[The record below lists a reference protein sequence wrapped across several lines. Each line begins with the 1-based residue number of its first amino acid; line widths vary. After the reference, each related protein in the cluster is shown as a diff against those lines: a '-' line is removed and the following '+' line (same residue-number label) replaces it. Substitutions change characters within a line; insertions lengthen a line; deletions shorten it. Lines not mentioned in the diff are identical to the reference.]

1 MYKNVPFNFK
11 GEIYVQIYGVVTGSP
26 IGLVLKIFFM
36 VELKNTII
44 PWMENKIKVRY
55 ATQFAL

>member
-44 PWMENKIKVRY
+44 P
-55 ATQFAL
+55 